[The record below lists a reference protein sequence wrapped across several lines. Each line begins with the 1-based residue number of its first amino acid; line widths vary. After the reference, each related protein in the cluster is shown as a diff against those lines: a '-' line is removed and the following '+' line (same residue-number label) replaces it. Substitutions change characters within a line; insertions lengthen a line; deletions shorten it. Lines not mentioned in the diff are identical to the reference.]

1 MAGNENAHDAIDNL
15 LVANTLQEILR
26 NPRGGSFEDLLYKIQ
41 TKAGEDRYIHRG
53 VPGYPTKE
61 RRSTEGN
68 VLRTMI
74 EMNPAFADTVSL
86 EEGKSRLADYPSILQ
101 KLKSYF
107 TGK

>member
-1 MAGNENAHDAIDNL
+1 MGNNGNAHDAIDNL

-41 TKAGEDRYIHRG
+41 TKGGEDRYIHRG
-53 VPGYPTKE
+53 VPGYPTKD
-61 RRSTEGN
+61 RRETTGN

-86 EEGKSRLADYPSILQ
+86 EEGKGRLANYPSILQ
-101 KLKSYF
+101 RLKSMF

>member
-1 MAGNENAHDAIDNL
+1 MAGNGNAHDVIDNL

-26 NPRGGSFEDLLYKIQ
+26 NPRGGSFEDLLYEIQ
-41 TKAGEDRYIHRG
+41 TRGGDKRYIHRG
-53 VPGYPTKE
+53 VPGYPTKD

-68 VLRTMI
+68 VLSTMI